1 AESAVRAYK
10 VATTPPMAPVML
22 SLDAE
27 LQENPIADAEALK
40 IPRLSKVI
48 PPQGDSAALAE
59 LAKMLVAADN
69 PVILVDRLARTPAG
83 MTRLVELADTLQCA
97 VIDNVGR
104 INFPSRHPLNQS
116 FRRTILRQADVI
128 V

>member
-1 AESAVRAYK
+1 
-10 VATTPPMAPVML
+10 
-22 SLDAE
+22 DAE

-83 MTRLVELADTLQCA
+83 MRRLVELAHTLQAA
-97 VIDNVGR
+97 VTDNVAR
-104 INFPSRHPLNQS
+104 MNFPSRHPLNMS
-116 FRRTILRQADVI
+116 SRRAIIGKADV
-128 V
+128 